1 MALLLGQTVAV
12 PQGYAPEL
20 LTPIPRAAGR
30 GHLPNPLPPW
40 VGVDRWVGYEVS
52 WLDGQ
57 GQPRAAVAELYVPAD
72 SPALIESK
80 SLKLYFNGL
89 NMTRWP
95 SVAALRATITEDL
108 SRVAGASVAV
118 TLTGLQE
125 WQPAVSPTFGDAA
138 ALLLDALSGNDFRY
152 DYDPML
158 LAIADGPAVV
168 QRYVMAT
175 FRSLCP
181 VTGQPDWGSL
191 YLRMV
196 GPPLEPVALL
206 RYLVSFR
213 NHSGFHETCI
223 ETIYSDL
230 WRLGMGELVVCGRF
244 LRRGG
249 WEINPVRAAH
259 ADLLPQVWFAD
270 PRQ

>member
-20 LTPIPRAAGR
+20 LTPISRAEAR
-30 GHLPNPLPPW
+30 SRLPHPMPTW
-40 VGVDRWVGYEVS
+40 IGVDRWVGYEVS
-52 WLDGQ
+52 WLDGN
-57 GQPRAAVAELYVPAD
+57 GQPRAAVAELFVPAD

-95 SVAALRATITEDL
+95 SVAALTETITDDL
-108 SRVAGASVAV
+108 SRVVGAPVAV
-118 TLTGLQE
+118 TLTE
-125 WQPAVSPTFGDAA
+125 WHAWQPTVSRAFGDEA
-138 ALLLDALSGNDFRY
+138 ALILDSLSGNDFRY
-152 DYDPML
+152 DYDPAL
-158 LAIADGPAVV
+158 LAIADGPPVE

-223 ETIYSDL
+223 ETIYADL
-230 WRLGMGELVVCGRF
+230 WRLGIEELVVCGRF

-249 WEINPVRAAH
+249 WEIDPVRAAH
-259 ADLLPQVWFAD
+259 PGLLPLVWFAD